1 MALDGTQV
9 RVAGAGRV
17 YVAPTSAAAPVDSS
31 TALAAEYTDLGYVT
45 EDGVSFTFGRETE
58 DLNSWQADKVRVLTL
73 RAPKSVE
80 FALMQS
86 NADTITTA
94 LGGGS
99 VTEDAGEFTILPP
112 ADDVNEERALV
123 IEFSDGGVAYRYYF
137 PRVQIQGEVSFT
149 LTRSGAVTY
158 PINFGVLS
166 NIPPYTIFSD
176 DPALGAV

>member
-17 YVAPTSAAAPVDSS
+17 FIAPTNAAAPTNS
-31 TALAAEYTDLGYVT
+31 TSALSAEFTDLGYVT
-45 EDGVSFTFGRETE
+45 EDGVSFTLGRETE

-86 NADTITTA
+86 NKDTITTA

-99 VTEDAGEFTILPP
+99 VVEDEGNFTITPP

-123 IEFSDGGVAYRYYF
+123 IEFSDGDVNYRYYF
-137 PRVQIQGEVSFT
+137 PRVQVQGEVSFT

-166 NIPPYTIFSD
+166 HTPPYTILSD
-176 DPALGAV
+176 DPALA